1 MTMAN
6 RKTTTKTA
14 KTTKEHAAG
23 EGDVQQPYTGS
34 TLPQAISPDAPIFT
48 VSVAARLAGMHPQTL
63 RTYDRLGLV
72 VPQRAKGS
80 GRRYSPRDIAKLRLI
95 QHLSQDEGINL
106 NGIKRIIELGDQLDQ
121 AVRRAEQLAELVQLL
136 TTGLDPEQPGRV
148 FTAGAEGDVWEG
160 RGRRHALALPPGE

>member
-1 MTMAN
+1 MAA

-14 KTTKEHAAG
+14 KAHDDAE
-23 EGDVQQPYTGS
+23 QPYTGS

-63 RTYDRLGLV
+63 RTYDRLELV
-72 VPQRAKGS
+72 VPRRAKGS

-95 QHLSQDEGINL
+95 QHLSQDEGVNL

-121 AVRRAEQLAELVQLL
+121 AVHRAEQLAELVQLL
-136 TTGLDPEQPGRV
+136 TAGLDGEQPGRV

-160 RGRRHALALPPGE
+160 RRRHQALALPPGD

>member
-1 MTMAN
+1 MATKKDPTVTAAKKP
-6 RKTTTKTA
+6 RKTA
-14 KTTKEHAAG
+14 SASPEVEA
-23 EGDVQQPYTGS
+23 PYTGT
-34 TLPQAISPDAPIFT
+34 TLPRTISPDTPLFT

-72 VPQRAKGS
+72 VPRRAKGS

-121 AVRRAEQLAELVQLL
+121 VTRRAEQLAELVQLL
-136 TTGLDPEQPGRV
+136 TAGLDPDDTARV
-148 FTAGAEGDVWEG
+148 FTAASEGYIWEG
-160 RGRRHALALPPGE
+160 RGNRRPRALPPAA

>member
-1 MTMAN
+1 MATKTST
-6 RKTTTKTA
+6 KTTAKTA
-14 KTTKEHAAG
+14 KAHAADD
-23 EGDVQQPYTGS
+23 GDAQQAYTGS
-34 TLPQAISPDAPIFT
+34 TLPQVISPDAPIFT

-72 VPQRAKGS
+72 VPRRAKGS

-95 QHLSQDEGINL
+95 QHLSQDEGVNL

-121 AVRRAEQLAELVQLL
+121 AVRRADQLAELVQLL
-136 TTGLDPEQPGRV
+136 TSGLDSDQAGRV

-160 RGRRHALALPPGE
+160 RRRHQALALPPGD